1 MQDLGGAGNL
11 PALVSAA
18 HDADVPEVSIQ
29 QTRAENRLQTR
40 CNPKP
45 N

>member
-1 MQDLGGAGNL
+1 MQDLGGAGNF
-11 PALVSAA
+11 PALVGAA
-18 HDADVPEVSIQ
+18 HDAAVPEVTIQ
-29 QTRAENRLQTR
+29 QTSAGNRLQTR